1 MFQAAYST
9 GSLFIFDE
17 FYCTSGCFQDLFI
30 VSLCFHPTEWWSYL
44 LLWTGLCTAVASA
57 DADICLG
64 RFNRRHPCGS
74 YCTLQRDCDVLSGDT
89 VLIKTLKFLVLSLNW
104 KATLFLSI
112 LLFFFSFCFADI
124 LGGNVLP
131 FPPPLAS
138 PLFPKRE
145 AGFDVGQL
153 SSLSLHICT
162 GFHLS
167 IRAPL
172 SFSLFKNWVK
182 LVHHNTLTQW
192 I

>member
-30 VSLCFHPTEWWSYL
+30 VSLCFHPSEWWSYL
-44 LLWTGLCTAVASA
+44 LLWTGLCTAVASV

-112 LLFFFSFCFADI
+112 LLYFFLLLLCRHSWWECFTLPSSSRLASLPKARSGLWCRTTFFSFPAYMHW
-124 LGGNVLP
+124 
-131 FPPPLAS
+131 
-138 PLFPKRE
+138 
-145 AGFDVGQL
+145 L
-153 SSLSLHICT
+153 SSLHPC
-162 GFHLS
+162 
-167 IRAPL
+167 P
-172 SFSLFKNWVK
+172 SLFFF
-182 LVHHNTLTQW
+182 